1 MRRIVIDTNV
11 FIAALRS
18 RRGASYR
25 LLEMAGDARWE
36 VNMSVALALEYEAI
50 GKREANRLGISASA
64 IDDIVDVL
72 CKTSRHHAV
81 HFRLRPELSD
91 PDDEFVLELAFVA
104 RCDFIV
110 THNVR
115 HLRVAKRFGIGVV
128 TPGEF
133 LRTMGVEP

>member
-1 MRRIVIDTNV
+1 
-11 FIAALRS
+11 
-18 RRGASYR
+18 
-25 LLEMAGDARWE
+25 
-36 VNMSVALALEYEAI
+36 MSVALALEYEAI
-50 GKREANRLGISASA
+50 GKREANKLRIPVSA
-64 IDDIVDVL
+64 IDDIVDML
-72 CKTSRHHAV
+72 CRTSRHHAI

-115 HLRVAKRFGIGVV
+115 DLRAAERFGIHVV

>member
-1 MRRIVIDTNV
+1 MQQIVIDTSV
-11 FIAALRS
+11 LIAALRS

-25 LLEMAGDARWE
+25 LLEMAGDPRWQL
-36 VNMSVALALEYEAI
+36 NLSVALALEYEAV
-50 GKREANRLGISASA
+50 GKREAQKLGISDSA

-72 CKTSRHHAV
+72 CERSRHHAV

-91 PDDEFVLELAFVA
+91 PDDEFLLELAFVA

-115 HLRVAKRFGIGVV
+115 DLRAAERFGIRVV

>member
-1 MRRIVIDTNV
+1 MRRIVIDTSV
-11 FIAALRS
+11 FIAALKS

-25 LLEMAGDARWE
+25 LLGLAGDARWQL
-36 VNMSVALALEYEAI
+36 NMSVALALEYEAI
-50 GKREANRLGISASA
+50 GKREAIKLGIPDSA
-64 IDDIVDVL
+64 IDDIVDML
-72 CKTSRHHAV
+72 CKTSRHHTV

-115 HLRVAKRFGIGVV
+115 HFRVAERFGIGVV

-133 LRTMGVEP
+133 LRTMGIEP